1 MRKLLTLKESDNS
14 IVGYSISFIDI
25 DETTF
30 HTYAKVGVYKDGVKV
45 RDLDN
50 KQFNTYTLKDGESFN
65 FDEFQDSEVF
75 NKTSKP
81 IDEMVKKIQKFIDCI
96 KVHSKKDK
104 VIFLTARSDFDNK
117 ELFLKTFRENGIDVD
132 IPNVYVERSGNLKHI
147 KKVAD
152 RKKHVILNYLKSG
165 EYTAV
170 RMFDDDKANLETFKE
185 LGEEINGGKYGILKQ
200 VQQKYPKTRK
210 LFFFPLMVLP
220 DGKTRMYK

>member
-1 MRKLLTLKESDNS
+1 MKQLIKLEESDNS
-14 IVGYSISFIDI
+14 ITGYSISFIDI

-30 HTYAKVGVYKDGVKV
+30 HTYAKVGVYKNGKKV

-50 KQFNTYTLKDGESFN
+50 KQFNTYALKDGESFN

-132 IPNVYVERSGNLKHI
+132 IPNVYIERSGNLKHI
-147 KKVAD
+147 KGVAD

-170 RMFDDDKANLETFKE
+170 RMFDDDKTNLETFKE
-185 LGEEINGGKYGILKQ
+185 LGEEINGGKYGILNDVRK
-200 VQQKYPKTRK
+200 KYPRIRK

-220 DGKTRMYK
+220 DGKVRRY